1 MDLLAS
7 TQLII
12 SQFSSKEKLQLAL
25 LFISTTINGLI
36 QALGIVSVM
45 PLIALLTDPSLA
57 DSNQHFLLIKEFIP
71 AQLHDS
77 LLLVLGGL
85 AFTLLLISNAF
96 IVFDYWLTLKFFNV
110 KEFKLSV
117 KLFQQYMSQSYLDF
131 KKNRISDMT
140 RNVVQEVDRVIVGT
154 LLALVGLVSDFIIA
168 IAIIALL
175 VYVNIWVTLIAS
187 LLIAMMY
194 SLVYWL
200 VIRKIEKLGEEFSQQ
215 ESKIFAAIRQSLE
228 FFREIRVSRKSQ
240 FFMRKYTQPA
250 KAITR
255 NATRYNIL
263 KLVPEQII
271 EVFAFG
277 LVIFIA
283 IYFSSQSEAS
293 ALVISSVAFFAF
305 AVYRLIPI
313 VKDLFDGVEELKYL
327 NTSLQE
333 IVHEFEHTTRQVKN
347 NTSSPLP
354 FSNSIQLQ
362 RLSYRYPNT
371 EKVVLDEVSF
381 TISANK
387 FSCIVGSS
395 GVGKSTLLDLMI
407 GLLKPSKGQ
416 ILIDDTPLTAENMR
430 GWLTQVGYVPQ
441 SIQLF
446 EASVAEN
453 IAFGVAVKEIDYQ
466 RVTQVTKL
474 VDIDEFIM
482 NELAEQYHTKIG
494 DSGVVLSGGQKQRI
508 GIARSLYHSP
518 KVLLLD
524 EATNELDLKTEKKV
538 LDSLVS
544 LSQLTIIFV
553 THKPSIIDRAETVF
567 DLDQVDPKDS
577 GRIRTEDVD

>member
-1 MDLLAS
+1 MLAS

-57 DSNQHFLLIKEFIP
+57 DSNQHFLLLKEFIP
-71 AQLHDS
+71 VQLHDS
-77 LLLVLGGL
+77 LLLVLGGV
-85 AFTLLLISNAF
+85 AFTLLLLSNAF

-117 KLFQQYMSQSYLDF
+117 TLFQQYMNQNYLEF
-131 KKNRISDMT
+131 KRNRISDMT

-175 VYVNIWVTLIAS
+175 VYVNVWVTVVAS

-194 SLVYWL
+194 SLVYLL

-228 FFREIRVSRKSQ
+228 FFREIRVSRTSH
-240 FFMRKYTQPA
+240 FFMQKYTQPA

-283 IYFSSQSEAS
+283 IYFSSQAETS

-333 IVHEFEHTTRQVKN
+333 IVQEFEQTTRKATNQL
-347 NTSSPLP
+347 SGELS
-354 FSNSIQLQ
+354 FSKKIELKGV
-362 RLSYRYPNT
+362 SYCYPGT
-371 EKVVLDEVSF
+371 DKLVLDCVNLN
-381 TISANK
+381 ILAKK

-395 GVGKSTLLDLMI
+395 GIGKSTLLDLMI
-407 GLLKPSKGQ
+407 GLIEPTQGQ
-416 ILIDDTPLTAENMR
+416 LTVDGVTLTKFNRRA
-430 GWLTQVGYVPQ
+430 WLGLVGYVPQ

-446 EASVAEN
+446 EATVAEN
-453 IAFGVAVKEIDYQ
+453 IAFGVQPKDIDYQ
-466 RVTQVTKL
+466 KVSQVAKL
-474 VDIDEFIM
+474 VDIDNFICE
-482 NELAEQYHTKIG
+482 ELSEQYHTKIG

-524 EATNELDLKTEKKV
+524 EATNELDLKTEAKV
-538 LDSLVS
+538 LDSLIS
-544 LSQLTIIFV
+544 IAELTIIFV
-553 THKPSIIDRAETVF
+553 THKPSIVERADQVF
-567 DLDQVDPKDS
+567 DLDSLKVTSSNENK
-577 GRIRTEDVD
+577 TEGH